1 MHPLPAILGFS
12 EFVDNAGFEIFLATP
27 WNSLPDLSI
36 WGVKKCSVLSINLI
50 FEYDLKMCQLWMLPK
65 ATEF

>member
-1 MHPLPAILGFS
+1 MHPLPAILGIS

-36 WGVKKCSVLSINLI
+36 WGVKNALC
-50 FEYDLKMCQLWMLPK
+50 
-65 ATEF
+65 